1 MSRQLNSPVGTA
13 LGHHVHHDELHGAM
27 SLAIPLLQVFPLGLV
42 IFIAVSAAAA
52 AWVAQDARARFAGG
66 PGGGWGWAGG
76 TLVALPIFLPLY
88 LIAAPPVRSVTGCPS
103 FGRGT
108 LGPRAT

>member
-27 SLAIPLLQVFPLGLV
+27 SLAVPLLQEFPLGLV

-52 AWVAQDARARFAGG
+52 AWAAQDARARFAGG
-66 PGGGWGWAGG
+66 PREGWGWAGG
-76 TLVALPIFLPLY
+76 TLVGPPNIWLPL
-88 LIAAPPVRSVTGCPS
+88 LIPDASSRVVT
-103 FGRGT
+103 
-108 LGPRAT
+108 